1 MGKVSPKEK
10 GVKTPKQKK
19 RTRNSSNKYLKPGA
33 LAQLRYSKA
42 AAKSCTDLVK
52 KQVAVLDSKKAD
64 NDINLRDHITDESLL
79 MASPERFGISA
90 VMGHHKQ
97 GSLLGTPRTPKAEEC
112 ESESRLESLPLDLLV
127 FHGTL
132 LVHFS

>member
-19 RTRNSSNKYLKPGA
+19 RPRNSSNKYLRPGA

-42 AAKSCTDLVK
+42 VAKSCTDLVK
-52 KQVAVLDSKKAD
+52 KQVEVLDSKKAD
-64 NDINLRDHITDESLL
+64 SDIELRVQVNDEIRL
-79 MASPERFGISA
+79 MATPERFGFSS
-90 VMGHHKQ
+90 VTGQLKQ
-97 GSLLGTPRTPKAEEC
+97 SSLMGTPKTPKAEEC

-132 LVHFS
+132 VVYIS